1 MRFLIRQIIKEET
14 EQVLYD
20 SLWDESVE
28 YLKNNNQIHSLED
41 LRDQNRELYNKL
53 LDNGMLREIAEH
65 FYFDDLMGPDR
76 RKIYVYWWDQPYK
89 VAYVGLTCDIEGR
102 HKKHTVFCSSNEER
116 NTAVGREIVKRKNEG
131 IEPIMPNYDV
141 IVTKFLSDEDAAEN
155 EKIGYD
161 LYKTEYKM
169 LNKPSMI
176 GNLGAKRQLSK
187 YDRPEIWNTL
197 KKHKIGTLDQLNM
210 VDPDLADYVKTLG
223 PEKYALKGKKDKS
236 KYSLDDMINK
246 AKEIGKEKPFKDQYP
261 HFYKNLFKSQ
271 KVDREVVFQP
281 EYKIE
286 GRNKIYRTLDD
297 LMKQLD
303 PNLRKIVL
311 KNRLVKRGSTE
322 VRDKDGNF
330 VTVSYPNFMEERYL
344 RKFNKILLEIIQ
356 SRL

>member
-1 MRFLIRQIIKEET
+1 
-14 EQVLYD
+14 
-20 SLWDESVE
+20 
-28 YLKNNNQIHSLED
+28 
-41 LRDQNRELYNKL
+41 
-53 LDNGMLREIAEH
+53 
-65 FYFDDLMGPDR
+65 
-76 RKIYVYWWDQPYK
+76 
-89 VAYVGLTCDIEGR
+89 
-102 HKKHTVFCSSNEER
+102 
-116 NTAVGREIVKRKNEG
+116 
-131 IEPIMPNYDV
+131 
-141 IVTKFLSDEDAAEN
+141 
-155 EKIGYD
+155 
-161 LYKTEYKM
+161 M
-169 LNKPSMI
+169 LNKPRMI
-176 GNLGAKRQLSK
+176 GNLGGKRQLSK

-223 PEKYALKGKKDKS
+223 PEKYGLKGKKDKS

-246 AKEIGKEKPFKDQYP
+246 GKEIGKEKPFKDQYP

-303 PNLRKIVL
+303 PNLKKIVL
-311 KNRLVKRGSTE
+311 RNRLVKRGSTE